1 MQPPT
6 LLSIEDYEHA
16 LGIVEQGQ
24 GLPWLFGARLNS
36 VFRTM
41 PPSHFFSRQNLDVD
55 RPRCVD
61 RHMREGGDEA
71 TELLFR
77 GHRQRDSEGDS

>member
-1 MQPPT
+1 
-6 LLSIEDYEHA
+6 
-16 LGIVEQGQ
+16 
-24 GLPWLFGARLNS
+24 
-36 VFRTM
+36 M

-55 RPRCVD
+55 RPRYVD

-77 GHRQRDSEGDS
+77 GHRDLEGGS